1 MRVPLL
7 FLGFQRLFEFEFD
20 VFFFSCCCVFFLG
33 EIPPVE
39 WEKCDAIFY
48 GHFRFAFIGQQHT
61 HTHTNDKT
69 FLKWNEIRQFE
80 QI

>member
-20 VFFFSCCCVFFLG
+20 VFFFSCCCVFFWVKFRRLNG
-33 EIPPVE
+33 RNATPFFM
-39 WEKCDAIFY
+39 AIS
-48 GHFRFAFIGQQHT
+48 GLHSSANST